1 MLLLLLLLL
10 LPLPPSRRRCLPNA
24 ESSPAML
31 TPQPLPALRCAHT
44 GEGGSHWYSEQWCNC
59 GRSACP
65 ADIGCDRDQR
75 WQSVG
80 SDGKGCGKLLCSC
93 DTISAALRKPAP
105 ALWTG
110 SGCTWACPAGYAG
123 ASEVQPVASA
133 CTACP
138 AGTFGKSG
146 KCTACPVGQHT
157 AESTDAAA
165 ATVHQICIGGGART
179 EFPSSTTFGFTA
191 ACRKAGSNHRSCD
204 DHSFGANA
212 QACYT
217 ACRKLGKTGCCT
229 FRAHLVSTAGGGN
242 GCFFIE
248 GGTRSGNGNSD
259 IWSGLMTAPAYGALQ
274 VPGAPACIDIAS
286 GCAAGRFK
294 PITVGGFTFYVIDSG
309 TCASH
314 GYTEISSRAQ
324 CTEANTALG
333 STGLTAPGKNYLT
346 SASSAACYVH
356 RSTFVVGGNMP
367 SYVAWTGTAAYWT
380 GAVKNSYHPICKTSA
395 VEKSLCDKCALG
407 KYSGTGAFL
416 CSDCPAGYDC
426 AAAAIRR
433 CDPGKYSLLG
443 ATSCKECAAGK
454 FGDQYFH
461 CRQGANGQC
470 HSASISCFGSC
481 ASMANWKAPTYT
493 GDYAGFQAFCSSWAA
508 NGGVFNG
515 GLGECPTEPLLLT
528 NPMPSQVSA
537 ACSASCPVGKYSG
550 AGASS
555 CKDCPAGHFGSQ
567 VALTSAT
574 CSGDCRP
581 GTFALAAA
589 SSCTVCAGGMF
600 QESRGKSSCLDCAPG
615 RHLTASSFMPTCHA
629 CPTGKYQPLAGQE
642 VCLRCTRGKIS
653 MLTATT
659 TLTDS
664 NGYLLGRACG
674 MPPQTTGNHGV
685 CSSSS
690 TIEKVMLCE
699 NTATCANQGITSL
712 ETCVAAVEAN
722 PLCAKTVLS
731 WGYGYKSHCVCATP
745 YWGGI
750 KSTGRDMTAKTGRWP
765 QEIYLM
771 SSAPT
776 QCTFPSCSQ
785 GEYGDATGWW
795 WNQPLNCQKCPLG
808 QVTDRTFGG
817 TFVYPQQRASSCR

>member
-1 MLLLLLLLL
+1 MFWCAMALFAAAAVAHPTGFYYSRCEDGPPSTTWPSSVMGVKLLGPYSTPCANRGLADLTWEHCVALQARRPYSGAGHGSLWRYIGYGGGPVTHVSCQYYLHNSQIMSVDAGFHGGTNVYSGRFCTDGTAKHEGGCRLQGVMLLLLLLLL

-274 VPGAPACIDIAS
+274 VPGAPC
-286 GCAAGRFK
+286 
-294 PITVGGFTFYVIDSG
+294 
-309 TCASH
+309 
-314 GYTEISSRAQ
+314 
-324 CTEANTALG
+324 
-333 STGLTAPGKNYLT
+333 
-346 SASSAACYVH
+346 
-356 RSTFVVGGNMP
+356 
-367 SYVAWTGTAAYWT
+367 
-380 GAVKNSYHPICKTSA
+380 
-395 VEKSLCDKCALG
+395 
-407 KYSGTGAFL
+407 
-416 CSDCPAGYDC
+416 
-426 AAAAIRR
+426 
-433 CDPGKYSLLG
+433 
-443 ATSCKECAAGK
+443 
-454 FGDQYFH
+454 
-461 CRQGANGQC
+461 
-470 HSASISCFGSC
+470 
-481 ASMANWKAPTYT
+481 
-493 GDYAGFQAFCSSWAA
+493 
-508 NGGVFNG
+508 
-515 GLGECPTEPLLLT
+515 
-528 NPMPSQVSA
+528 
-537 ACSASCPVGKYSG
+537 
-550 AGASS
+550 
-555 CKDCPAGHFGSQ
+555 
-567 VALTSAT
+567 
-574 CSGDCRP
+574 
-581 GTFALAAA
+581 
-589 SSCTVCAGGMF
+589 
-600 QESRGKSSCLDCAPG
+600 
-615 RHLTASSFMPTCHA
+615 
-629 CPTGKYQPLAGQE
+629 
-642 VCLRCTRGKIS
+642 
-653 MLTATT
+653 
-659 TLTDS
+659 
-664 NGYLLGRACG
+664 
-674 MPPQTTGNHGV
+674 
-685 CSSSS
+685 
-690 TIEKVMLCE
+690 
-699 NTATCANQGITSL
+699 
-712 ETCVAAVEAN
+712 
-722 PLCAKTVLS
+722 
-731 WGYGYKSHCVCATP
+731 
-745 YWGGI
+745 
-750 KSTGRDMTAKTGRWP
+750 
-765 QEIYLM
+765 
-771 SSAPT
+771 
-776 QCTFPSCSQ
+776 
-785 GEYGDATGWW
+785 
-795 WNQPLNCQKCPLG
+795 
-808 QVTDRTFGG
+808 
-817 TFVYPQQRASSCR
+817 